1 MKYFL
6 LVGEPSGDLH
16 AASLVEAL
24 RARCATAQFY
34 GLGGDKMQAA
44 GVTLF
49 QHYRKMAFMG
59 ILAVLRHLPDVKRN
73 FRIAEQALLQTQ
85 PDVLILIDYPSFNL
99 RIAAFAKKH
108 LPQTKIVYYIPPKV
122 WAWKTHRIHRIAQLC
137 DEVLG
142 IFPFEPDFYAR
153 YGYTCTYVGNPT
165 NNEITAAQTHI
176 TTADEQHIVLLPG
189 SRMSEIKHC
198 LPTMLAAARN
208 IKNQQTRDLSL
219 VIAAAPSVSDDC
231 YRPYLQE
238 GERITHDTYR
248 ALSTAQAAIVNSGTA
263 TLETAL
269 IGCPQVAV
277 YHVTASRWLGWIK
290 PLLFKIPYFTLPN
303 IIANKQVIYE
313 AVGAQ
318 FTQSNIERELTR
330 LLDDKHYRQQ
340 MMDNYHDIQTLLGN
354 QDAAATA
361 AEHIYRL
368 TQTA

>member
-49 QHYRKMAFMG
+49 QHYRKMAYMG
-59 ILAVLRHLPDVKRN
+59 VLAVLRHLPDVKRN
-73 FRIAEQALLQTQ
+73 FRIAERALLQTQ

-99 RIAAFAKKH
+99 RMAAFAKKH

-122 WAWKTHRIHRIAQLC
+122 WAWKTHRIHRIAALC

-142 IFPFEPDFYAR
+142 IFPFEQDFYAR

-165 NNEITAAQTHI
+165 NNEIAAAKKHI
-176 TTADEQHIVLLPG
+176 TTAEKQHIVLLPG
-189 SRMSEIKHC
+189 SRISEIKHC
-198 LPTMLAAARN
+198 LPTMLAAARSV
-208 IKNQQTRDLSL
+208 KNQLPAL
-219 VIAAAPSVSDDC
+219 NIPIVIAAAPSISDDV
-231 YRPYLQE
+231 YQPYLQADE
-238 GERITHDTYR
+238 TLTHDTYG
-248 ALSTAQAAIVNSGTA
+248 ALTNAQAAIVNSGTA

-277 YHVTASRWLGWIK
+277 YRIVTSRWLGWLK
-290 PLLFKIPYFTLPN
+290 PILFKTPFFTLVN
-303 IIANKQVIYE
+303 ILADDEVIYE
-313 AVGAQ
+313 AIGAQ
-318 FTQSNIERELTR
+318 FTKNNIYRELLR
-330 LLDDKHYRQQ
+330 LLTDEGARLQ
-340 MMDNYHDIQTLLGN
+340 MRKRYNQLRTLLGTQN
-354 QDAAATA
+354 AASNA
-361 AEHIYRL
+361 AERIITL
-368 TQTA
+368 LKT